1 MDDIAEARVKLELL
15 EKQEQQ
21 LVEKLY
27 SVRAAVR
34 AQRTKLE
41 QLVKRIPPPIN
52 RLPNEILLLIFKL
65 SGHSSVL
72 GLTAVSRC
80 WRNKMLQ
87 CPTLW
92 TTIKVTPSWGKH
104 LVKAHVT
111 RSSECPLEIE
121 IHGWEDGKSHE
132 GLLAM
137 LDVLISCSQRW
148 HSLVIQAD
156 VSNSHLSKS
165 LKRIHHRK
173 TYPSLTHV
181 SIKKIPLFLYGTAK
195 LCHFYA
201 GSCPRLEHLELGAEF
216 EDSSGFQVPP
226 SLTSLAFALSDRG
239 PSSILQRLSLQK
251 LTMLSLCG
259 SASGVQIGP
268 RSIYLPLLKK
278 LVCEASGANVLIQ
291 AIMAPK
297 LVHFEYNPP
306 GWDCMLGNISHA
318 PTHLR
323 SAIGSRSPAGTAFRC
338 GNETVDFVFPAV
350 RHIDL
355 GDPEVAFLVFS
366 SGNGSITRA
375 PDHWPHV
382 ESLTV
387 RGLSEGFLHFLDG
400 LVVWLKAR
408 QAVGLPR
415 LLVRFEFW
423 ARHYEDGSTIST
435 LYEALHELSILQW
448 INVRLGPG
456 IMFSGTMDKLLQLV
470 CTFHLIAMVKVDS
483 TLVV

>member
-1 MDDIAEARVKLELL
+1 MNEIVEARVKLELL
-15 EKQEQQ
+15 EKQEQK
-21 LVEKLY
+21 LVEQVY

-34 AQRTKLE
+34 AQRSKLE

-52 RLPNEILLLIFKL
+52 RLPNETLLLIFKL

-80 WRNKMLQ
+80 WRNAMLQ

-92 TTIKVTPSWGKH
+92 KTIKVTPSWSKH
-104 LVKAHVT
+104 LVETHVT
-111 RSSECPLEIE
+111 RSSQCPLDIE
-121 IHGWEDGKSHE
+121 IHGWEDGESHE

-137 LDVLISCSQRW
+137 LGVLVSCSHRW
-148 HSLVIQAD
+148 YSLVIQAD
-156 VSNSHLSKS
+156 VSNSHLNKS
-165 LKRIHHRK
+165 LKRINHRK

-181 SIKKIPLFLYGTAK
+181 SIKKIPLLLYGTAK

-226 SLTSLAFALSDRG
+226 SLTSLAFGLGDSG

-251 LTMLSLCG
+251 LTTLSLSG
-259 SASGVQIGP
+259 SASGVQIAP
-268 RSIYLPLLKK
+268 HSIYLPLLEKF
-278 LVCEASGANVLIQ
+278 VCEASGANVLIQ

-306 GWDCMLGNISHA
+306 GWNYMLDNNCR
-318 PTHLR
+318 T
-323 SAIGSRSPAGTAFRC
+323 PAHHGVINLNLSGTAFRC

-366 SGNGSITRA
+366 SGNGSISRA
-375 PDHWPHV
+375 PDHWPHL

-387 RGLSEGFLHFLDG
+387 RGLSEGFLQFLDG
-400 LVVWLKAR
+400 LVEWLKAR

-423 ARHYEDGSTIST
+423 ARHYEDGSTTSM
-435 LYEALHELSILQW
+435 LFEALHELSILEW

-456 IMFSGTMDKLLQLV
+456 IMFSGAMDKLLQLV

-483 TLVV
+483 ALV